1 VNVQNG
7 EAHGKI
13 FAPILI
19 VEYDELNYQNLLDNM
34 DVTIDYK
41 VTFILKNSDINYNV
55 QVRNVYVEYCDNIA
69 DTVCIS
75 LLNSGKTLF
84 R

>member
-1 VNVQNG
+1 VNVQDG

-55 QVRNVYVEYCDNIA
+55 QVCMNADIEHYENIA
-69 DTVCIS
+69 DTCIF
-75 LLNSGKTLF
+75 LLNIGKMLF